1 LLRDVGKLI
10 GQPADSIAVRLV
22 ALARLKMDATEAQL
36 LSGDPAVTVQDIT
49 ALEEVF
55 AKYVPKPG
63 MNLKVSFVSGVVG
76 MFKCQHCHMENRV
89 EDYRGPEPKK
99 TDSQNAVAQPSVS
112 APASGTADAVP
123 ASPANVIP
131 LDPAQ
136 RAAELRAAARVSN
149 NVDPGPPAAPRVNYN
164 NPDNES
170 ISAFNRRVDAAY
182 RV

>member
-63 MNLKVSFVSGVVG
+63 MNLKVSSS
-76 MFKCQHCHMENRV
+76 RV
-89 EDYRGPEPKK
+89 L
-99 TDSQNAVAQPSVS
+99 SACSNAS
-112 APASGTADAVP
+112 TATWRIALRII
-123 ASPANVIP
+123 AGLSPRRRIHRT
-131 LDPAQ
+131 LW
-136 RAAELRAAARVSN
+136 RSRLF
-149 NVDPGPPAAPRVNYN
+149 PRL
-164 NPDNES
+164 
-170 ISAFNRRVDAAY
+170 RRVLRMLFRQA
-182 RV
+182 RQT